1 MTYKNMNEMQVK
13 KLQRTMGNL
22 VGVVLDS
29 ELRTKKI
36 ELRKLQEEITTLRT
50 GELMSAVK
58 EDRVYRQNRDES
70 TELRK
75 LMRKAKSL
83 GEECSSLR
91 RILTI

>member
-1 MTYKNMNEMQVK
+1 MTYTNMNEMQVK
-13 KLQRTMGNL
+13 RLQRNMGNL

-29 ELRTKKI
+29 ELRTKKT
-36 ELRKLQEEITTLRT
+36 ELRKLQTEITTLRT
-50 GELMSAVK
+50 GELIRAVK
-58 EDRVYRQNRDES
+58 EDRAYRQNRDES
-70 TELRK
+70 TKLKK